1 MTARGM
7 QRSNKRRHLSRER
20 SPSKRTK
27 RHANHDG
34 SKGFD
39 SLPDELILHIV
50 HHALRS
56 QNRVS
61 TLTSFA
67 LTSRR
72 PSRIVTPILYTTC
85 NNSTGDS
92 AKFLRTIINAPHL
105 ANMISDIHWV
115 YGRQD
120 DMKLLD
126 SQLDHTERRELYH
139 KLNDPGPSSTG
150 TGSSVFAP
158 SNIFVPRKS
167 RDYLVAV
174 MLLAPKLSFL
184 DISDGLMQ
192 FPLAFYGLG
201 CLRSL
206 REMSEVRYMDVELK
220 AFRRPMDETQG
231 QYTTSLADH
240 LPANIEHLDLFIEG
254 KGGDSWMEGLEDL
267 ARSCRLR
274 LSALKRLEVY
284 HVLGT
289 VQYSETDQ
297 KRLMDAFEEEGIKL
311 EFRFVRDDDEL
322 GLWTR

>member
-1 MTARGM
+1 MFKFT
-7 QRSNKRRHLSRER
+7 HWTWSRFFGLFG
-20 SPSKRTK
+20 
-27 RHANHDG
+27 DG
-34 SKGFD
+34 EASC
-39 SLPDELILHIV
+39 L
-50 HHALRS
+50 
-56 QNRVS
+56 
-61 TLTSFA
+61 
-67 LTSRR
+67 
-72 PSRIVTPILYTTC
+72 
-85 NNSTGDS
+85 
-92 AKFLRTIINAPHL
+92 
-105 ANMISDIHWV
+105 
-115 YGRQD
+115 
-120 DMKLLD
+120 
-126 SQLDHTERRELYH
+126 
-139 KLNDPGPSSTG
+139 
-150 TGSSVFAP
+150 
-158 SNIFVPRKS
+158 
-167 RDYLVAV
+167 DYLSLSNAILQHKHSLEELS
-174 MLLAPKLSFL
+174 LLEDTNSNLV
-184 DISDGLMQ
+184 
-192 FPLAFYGLG
+192 AFYGLG

>member
-1 MTARGM
+1 M

-192 FPLAFYGLG
+192 FPCMSFYETNSVPAWVHIVSDVAIGKSAKLAQHFQNLHTMRLRMGRL
-201 CLRSL
+201 CLQHVSGILRLPSL
-206 REMSEVRYMDVELK
+206 RILGLEGAPESSFALSTNWNCPAR
-220 AFRRPMDETQG
+220 
-231 QYTTSLADH
+231 TSPLQ
-240 LPANIEHLDLFIEG
+240 DLFLDTGFI
-254 KGGDSWMEGLEDL
+254 SSQ
-267 ARSCRLR
+267 AI
-274 LSALKRLEVY
+274 A
-284 HVLGT
+284 
-289 VQYSETDQ
+289 
-297 KRLMDAFEEEGIKL
+297 
-311 EFRFVRDDDEL
+311 
-322 GLWTR
+322 